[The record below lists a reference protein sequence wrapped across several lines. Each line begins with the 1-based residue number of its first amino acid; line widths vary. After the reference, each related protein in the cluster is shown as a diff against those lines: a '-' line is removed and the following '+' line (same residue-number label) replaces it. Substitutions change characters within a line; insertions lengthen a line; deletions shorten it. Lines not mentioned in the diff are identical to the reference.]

1 MEIKDYLRV
10 LGKRAWLL
18 VMIPAVA
25 GVVAGLI
32 AVGQPQAFRTTAT
45 LQLPRDETTT
55 PAQVAQ
61 LVADFQAAADNPT
74 VQNQVSEESG
84 VPVRRIQRVRI
95 AQVGDSSQLTMSF
108 QDKRKDATEA
118 KAVINGLAGG
128 ALSYLQTPEL
138 RNAQQAVDAASG
150 RIEESQKQIDEANA
164 QLDAI
169 YAEVKT
175 NRPQA
180 ELEDLRAEKRFYERE
195 ELASLAGGNPAA
207 AAAYRTRVEEA
218 NIRIL
223 ALERVMPDVEA
234 LAAQIATATETDTA
248 AEEELAVAQEKLATV
263 GFEPDLTFSAEGQ
276 SVVRKTRVVKTAAA
290 AVVAGFPIAIGV
302 VLLLDAFQKR
312 RANRPARPDHD
323 AELAGAADDEYEL
336 ESATSGPVPG
346 SPALIGAAA
355 GPAGLPAASAATV
368 VAEDADDE
376 YDDLDDEDEAVVVD
390 ADEVDEDDEDE
401 AVVVDDVVIEED
413 LQDEDI
419 EDELEDDID
428 GDIDDE
434 LQDDVDDDL
443 EDELEDDVAVAEDAA
458 ELDAAELDE
467 AELDDLAL
475 PELDEDELEADLDE
489 ADLGEDLEDELDD
502 DVAATVASRRRLY
515 NADIDD
521 DLSVDG
527 GPGEHDG
534 PEQNGPE
541 TNGRGRVWARVP
553 AADSDFDGDDE
564 AGADR

>member
-346 SPALIGAAA
+346 SPALIGASAA
-355 GPAGLPAASAATV
+355 PAGLPAASAAAMV
-368 VAEDADDE
+368 DDEDADDE
-376 YDDLDDEDEAVVVD
+376 YDDL
-390 ADEVDEDDEDE
+390 EDE